1 MRTRRLNATGGS
13 FVAFRVRVVFRL
25 GWKSSQK
32 SNVAQS
38 SAQGRSF
45 LKSFF
50 PALSFVLLCSP
61 FSLPS
66 FLKSYYSKGKG
77 SVFRSHT
84 HTRKG
89 AAKHRTADFAERHGY
104 IKGVVTDIIH
114 DPGRG
119 APLAKV
125 TFRNTRRYAH
135 QKELFVAAE
144 GTYTGQFIYAGKK
157 AQLVVGNIM
166 PWSHRPPPWPRCT
179 GARGA

>member
-119 APLAKV
+119 APIAKV
-125 TFRNTRRYAH
+125 QFSNRYHFKKDNVQWTAT
-135 QKELFVAAE
+135 E
-144 GTYTGQFIYAGKK
+144 GMYTGQFVYCGSKGKSLRQCFFFRSLK
-157 AQLVVGNIM
+157 MII
-166 PWSHRPPPWPRCT
+166 
-179 GARGA
+179 